1 VRGAKIDQLLLDP
14 TWGPFL
20 RTRKSVESKRRAA
33 KIYHTLMQSITPR
46 GCEYVSRQEIER
58 SLDESE
64 LISIASSNLD
74 RLLKDM
80 EEQGLVEK
88 IKVRDNDQKTG
99 NPERTYFRLNSL
111 IFSPNYQGNDL
122 KTHFKELYSE
132 SESLSVYVKEML
144 IFIKEKGLM
153 DEWTARQTNQM
164 EKNLVEKCRENPEKL
179 DKAFMAMLKSTIL
192 QFEIY
197 KRRFSKRNIEEIT
210 LLVTSGHYTEFIA
223 RVESKCGKRKVVR
236 KK

>member
-1 VRGAKIDQLLLDP
+1 MRGAKIDQLLLDP

-33 KIYHTLMQSITPR
+33 KIFHTLEQTRTPH
-46 GCEYVSRQEIER
+46 GCKFVSRQDIEQA
-58 SLDESE
+58 LDESE

-99 NPERTYFRLNSL
+99 NPEQTYYRLNSL
-111 IFSPNYQGNDL
+111 IFSPDYQGNDL
-122 KTHFKELYSE
+122 KTHFKELHSE
-132 SESLSVYVKEML
+132 SENLSYYIKEL
-144 IFIKEKGLM
+144 FIFIKEKGLM
-153 DEWTARQTNQM
+153 DEWTARQTRQM
-164 EKNLVEKCRENPEKL
+164 EKSLVEKCGNNSENQ
-179 DKAFMAMLKSTIL
+179 DKAFSAMLKSAL
-192 QFEIY
+192 QKFKQY
-197 KRRFSKRNIEEIT
+197 QRLFNKRNGEEMI
-210 LLVTSGHYTEFIA
+210 LLLTSGKHTEFIA
-223 RVESKCGKRKVVR
+223 RVESRVGKRKTVG

>member
-1 VRGAKIDQLLLDP
+1 
-14 TWGPFL
+14 
-20 RTRKSVESKRRAA
+20 
-33 KIYHTLMQSITPR
+33 MQSITPR

-88 IKVRDNDQKTG
+88 IKVRDNDQKSG

-111 IFSPNYQGNDL
+111 IFSPDYQGNDL
-122 KTHFKELYSE
+122 KTHFKELHCE
-132 SESLSVYVKEML
+132 SENLSVYVKEML

-153 DEWTARQTNQM
+153 DEWTARQARQM
-164 EKNLVEKCRENPEKL
+164 EKNLVEKCGNNSENQ
-179 DKAFMAMLKSTIL
+179 DKAFSAI
-192 QFEIY
+192 
-197 KRRFSKRNIEEIT
+197 
-210 LLVTSGHYTEFIA
+210 
-223 RVESKCGKRKVVR
+223 
-236 KK
+236 